1 MKKKLILGITI
12 LGILMFTYLSIPNVY
27 SAIIDGEGNYLTC
40 SLNHSQ
46 IDDKWTLSVVLP
58 SVLPKNEIDVGLE
71 KKEIIELF
79 ESKYKKNIIES
90 IKSPSGDD
98 IIDDDSFVGTG
109 SIITLKNKTEIT
121 VILYGDVTCN
131 GIVDELDAFAIVK
144 YDCNLIELKDETKIA
159 ANLVKD
165 NEETQK
171 QEDESKDHNYCI
183 NALDALRV
191 LQYCN
196 NLVGIS
202 EEIGLTIVDEELY
215 VEDEEIFLGKTID
228 LDSILNDE
236 IKNIYENDYF
246 NTTYEYGINT
256 INGEI
261 KQRMPKL
268 NDVKSQINTFD
279 LLASLINMEEIDS
292 AIIKANNSQ
301 ELILDKSEN
310 DNLNKIYDWLSDNS
324 LEIFNKEDFKDVILG
339 DLSGKTFSVTVNLSN
354 NYRLENEETSKTYKI
369 EFKAYPIEVTY
380 DYGYKEEG
388 KSENKKEYVTFENAR
403 LLEKPEIPVREEKV
417 TNSDGS
423 IETIKYKFL
432 GWYVQLPSENGENVE
447 TEFDF
452 ERFIVIDNI
461 TIYARWNKILDLDNL
476 ILNEVKNAGEN
487 DYFNTS
493 YEKGSNQINV
503 NVKQRMPKLTEVAT
517 KMNIF
522 DILKNITNN
531 KEIESIVITANE
543 TDELKLNSNNTNI
556 LDDIINWMIKNSMQ
570 LFEKESLNE
579 IIIGDLENKV
589 ISVKV
594 NLNNYVELENGENS
608 KIYNIS
614 FKAYPIEVTFDLR
627 IYGKWTRQKIYSNT
641 K

>member
-1 MKKKLILGITI
+1 MKKKLLLVITI
-12 LGILMFTYLSIPNVY
+12 LIALMFTIFNIPK
-27 SAIIDGEGNYLTC
+27 AFAALIDGEGNNLTC
-40 SLNHSQ
+40 SINQSLIEN
-46 IDDKWTLSVVLP
+46 KWTVSVVLP
-58 SVLPKNEIDVGLE
+58 SVLPQNGEKTGLK
-71 KKEIIELF
+71 KKEIVELIEQKL
-79 ESKYKKNIIES
+79 KKGIIKNIRNSEDTEIV
-90 IKSPSGDD
+90 DD
-98 IIDDDSFVGTG
+98 NAFVGTG
-109 SIITLKNKTEIT
+109 SIVTLINDAEIT
-121 VILYGDVTCN
+121 VILYGDVTGN
-131 GIVDELDAFAIVK
+131 GIVDESDALTILE
-144 YDCNLIELKDETKIA
+144 YDNKIINIEDKAKMIA

-165 NEETQK
+165 NEEIGEK
-171 QEDESKDHNYCI
+171 EDESKDHNYCI
-183 NALDALRV
+183 NTLDALRA

-196 NLVGIS
+196 DLVGRS
-202 EEIGLTIVDEELY
+202 EDIGLTIVDEELY

-236 IKNIYENDYF
+236 IKNINENEYF
-246 NTTYEYGINT
+246 NTTYEYGLNT
-256 INGEI
+256 INVEI

-279 LLASLINMEEIDS
+279 LLASLVNMEEIDS
-292 AIIKANNSQ
+292 AIIKADNAQ
-301 ELILDKSEN
+301 ELILDKNEN

-531 KEIESIVITANE
+531 EEIESIVITSNQ

-570 LFEKESLNE
+570 LFGKEDLNE
-579 IIIGDLENKV
+579 TIIGDLENKV

-594 NLNNYVELENGENS
+594 NLNNDVELENGENS

-627 IYGKWTRQKIYSNT
+627 IYGKWTK
-641 K
+641 